1 MEEWLGRPVADA
13 LTEEIRR
20 KAEEAGVTPKLVILR
35 IGARPEDLSYEKG
48 ALARMKKCGFAAEV
62 RTFPEDV
69 RQEEFERELKK
80 AGSDPDTDGILLLQ
94 PLPAGL
100 DAKRVKER
108 ICPEKDLDGISP
120 VNQAKLFAGDKSG
133 FAPCT
138 AEALMR
144 ILSFYGVDPRGKKA
158 VIVGRSTV
166 IGRPAAMLLLSADA
180 TVTVT
185 HTKTQDLTAECRQAD
200 ILVAAAGHA
209 GTVTADC
216 IKPGA
221 VVLDVGINVD
231 ENGKLCGDVDAE
243 SVKRDGKAAALTP
256 VPRGVGSVTT
266 SVLADHLLEA
276 ACRRRRAAE

>member
-1 MEEWLGRPVADA
+1 MEEWLGKPVADA
-13 LTEEIRR
+13 LTQEIRDR
-20 KAEEAGVTPKLVILR
+20 AQRSGVTPKLAILR
-35 IGARPEDLSYEKG
+35 VGARPDDLSYEKG
-48 ALARMKKCGFAAEV
+48 ALMRMKKCGFEADV
-62 RTFPEDV
+62 RAFPEDV
-69 RQEEFERELKK
+69 SQEKFERALDM
-80 AGSDPDTDGILLLQ
+80 AGSDPDTDGILLFR
-94 PLPAGL
+94 PLPYGL
-100 DAKRVKER
+100 DAARIENR

-120 VNQAKLFAGDKSG
+120 VNQAKLYAGDRSG

-144 ILSFYGVDPRGKKA
+144 ILAFYGVNPRGKKA

-166 IGRPAAMLLLSADA
+166 IGRPAAMLLLASDA
-180 TVTVT
+180 TVTIT
-185 HTKTQDLTAECRQAD
+185 HTKTVNLAAECRQAD

-243 SVKRDGKAAALTP
+243 AVIRDGKAAALTP

-266 SVLADHLLEA
+266 SVLAEHLLTA
-276 ACRRRRAAE
+276 AIRRRGF

>member
-1 MEEWLGRPVADA
+1 MEEWLGKPVADA
-13 LTEEIRR
+13 LTQEIRDR
-20 KAEEAGVTPKLVILR
+20 AQRSSVTPKLAILR
-35 IGARPEDLSYEKG
+35 VGARPDDLSYEKG
-48 ALARMKKCGFAAEV
+48 ALMRMKKCGFEADV
-62 RTFPEDV
+62 RAFPEDV
-69 RQEEFERELKK
+69 SQEKFERALDM
-80 AGSDPDTDGILLLQ
+80 AGSDPDTDGILLFR
-94 PLPAGL
+94 PLPYGL
-100 DAKRVKER
+100 DAARIENS

-120 VNQAKLFAGDKSG
+120 VNQAKLYAGDRSG

-144 ILSFYGVDPRGKKA
+144 ILAFYGVNPRGKKA

-166 IGRPAAMLLLSADA
+166 IGRPAAMLLLASDA
-180 TVTVT
+180 TVTIT
-185 HTKTQDLTAECRQAD
+185 HTKTVNLAAECRQAD

-243 SVKRDGKAAALTP
+243 AVIRDGKAAALTP

-266 SVLADHLLEA
+266 SVLAEHLLTA
-276 ACRRRRAAE
+276 AIRRRGF

>member
-1 MEEWLGRPVADA
+1 MEEWLGKPVADA
-13 LTEEIRR
+13 LTQEIRDR
-20 KAEEAGVTPKLVILR
+20 AQKSGITPKLVILR
-35 IGARPEDLSYEKG
+35 VGARPDDLSYEKG
-48 ALARMKKCGFAAEV
+48 ALMRMKKCGFEADV
-62 RTFPEDV
+62 RAFPEDV
-69 RQEEFERELKK
+69 SQEKFERALDM
-80 AGSDPDTDGILLLQ
+80 AGRDPDTDGILLFR
-94 PLPAGL
+94 PLPYGL
-100 DAKRVKER
+100 DAAGIENR

-120 VNQAKLFAGDKSG
+120 VNQAKLYAGDRSG

-144 ILSFYGVDPRGKKA
+144 ILAFYGVNPRGKKA

-166 IGRPAAMLLLSADA
+166 IGRPAAMLLLASDA
-180 TVTVT
+180 TVTIT
-185 HTKTQDLTAECRQAD
+185 HTKTVNLAAECRQAD

-243 SVKRDGKAAALTP
+243 AVKRDGKAAALTP

-266 SVLADHLLEA
+266 SVLAEHLLTA
-276 ACRRRRAAE
+276 AIRRRGF

>member
-1 MEEWLGRPVADA
+1 MEEWLGKPVADA
-13 LTEEIRR
+13 LTQEIRDR
-20 KAEEAGVTPKLVILR
+20 AQKSGITPKLVILR
-35 IGARPEDLSYEKG
+35 VGARPDDLSYEKG
-48 ALARMKKCGFAAEV
+48 ALMRMKKCGFEADV

-69 RQEEFERELKK
+69 SQEQFERALDT
-80 AGSDPDTDGILLLQ
+80 AGSDPDTDGILLFR
-94 PLPAGL
+94 PLPYGL
-100 DAKRVKER
+100 DAARIEKR

-120 VNQAKLFAGDKSG
+120 VNQAKLYAGDRSG

-144 ILSFYGVDPRGKKA
+144 ILSFYGVNPRGKKA

-166 IGRPAAMLLLSADA
+166 IGRPAAMLLLASDA
-180 TVTVT
+180 TVTIA
-185 HTKTQDLTAECRQAD
+185 HTKTVNLAAECRQAD

-243 SVKRDGKAAALTP
+243 AVKRDGKAAALTP

-266 SVLADHLLEA
+266 SVLAEHLLTA
-276 ACRRRRAAE
+276 AIRRRGF

>member
-1 MEEWLGRPVADA
+1 MEEWLGKPVADA
-13 LTEEIRR
+13 LTEKIRSR
-20 KAEEAGVTPKLVILR
+20 AVLAGVMPRLTILR
-35 IGARPEDLSYEKG
+35 VGARPDDLSYQRG
-48 ALARMKKCGFAAEV
+48 ALRRMEACGFEAEV
-62 RTFPEDV
+62 QTFPENV
-69 RQEEFERELKK
+69 SQEEFERALKK
-80 AGSDPDTDGILLLQ
+80 AGSDPDTDGILLFQ

-100 DAKRVKER
+100 DAGRIREC

-120 VNQAKLFAGDKSG
+120 VNQAKLYAGDRSG

-144 ILSFYGVDPRGKKA
+144 ILAFYGVNPRGKKA

-166 IGRPAAMLLLSADA
+166 IGRPAAMLLLASDA
-180 TVTVT
+180 TVTIT
-185 HTKTQDLTAECRQAD
+185 HTKTVNLAAECRQAD

-243 SVKRDGKAAALTP
+243 AVIRDGKAAALTP

-266 SVLADHLLEA
+266 SVLAEHLLTA
-276 ACRRRRAAE
+276 AIRRRGF